1 MFCKKINLLK
11 NNNFCAYFIVIDD
24 YLSCLITKNNLVKQM
39 IFKKG

>member
-24 YLSCLITKNNLVKQM
+24 YLSCLITKKFSKTND
-39 IFKKG
+39 I